1 GRKEIVTFR
10 QLGQRPETDA
20 IINMINQDTIST
32 AKAVE
37 KITAL
42 TTAVGDA
49 EYSTLQ
55 MHASVVTVCMIRA
68 ARLLPPDQQSKLI
81 DFAQRLQQVTIPRPH
96 DGGVLALDGGDE
108 DEEFWSGM
116 PMLSLHLADYH
127 AAVARFGT
135 QEENDRY
142 FENCTAFVAQL
153 SEAGFLNWKENLGWS
168 YGALICILNVNRNV
182 RKKDIRLACIWL
194 IYAPAKLWL
203 NIQLSQTNKYLDV
216 VEKFT
221 PEHWPKWRQV
231 LQDCQNASSE
241 EFSDKDTQEL
251 IKRALDS
258 MDKTKAEQNSSI

>member
-1 GRKEIVTFR
+1 
-10 QLGQRPETDA
+10 
-20 IINMINQDTIST
+20 MINQDTIST
-32 AKAVE
+32 AQAVE
-37 KITAL
+37 EVTAL

-55 MHASVVTVCMIRA
+55 RHSSAVTGCIIRA
-68 ARLLPPDQQSKLI
+68 ARLLTPDQQSKLI
-81 DFAQRLQQVTIPRPH
+81 DFTQRLQRVTIPRPH
-96 DGGVLALDGGDE
+96 DGGVLALGGGDE
-108 DEEFWSGM
+108 VEEFWSGM

-127 AAVARFGT
+127 AAVPRFGT

-153 SEAGFLNWKENLGWS
+153 SEAGFLNWKEDLGWS
-168 YGALICILNVNRNV
+168 YGALTSILNVNRNV
-182 RKKDIRLACIWL
+182 RKKDMRLACIWL

-203 NIQLSQTNKYLDV
+203 NIQLNHTRKYLNV

-221 PEHWPKWRQV
+221 PEHWPKWKQV

-258 MDKTKAEQNSSI
+258 MDKTEVEQNSSI